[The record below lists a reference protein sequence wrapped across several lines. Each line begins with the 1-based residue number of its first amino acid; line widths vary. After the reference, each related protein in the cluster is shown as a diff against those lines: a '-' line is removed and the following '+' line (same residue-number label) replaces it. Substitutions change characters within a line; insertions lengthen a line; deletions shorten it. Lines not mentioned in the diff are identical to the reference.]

1 MARREQGQVAKR
13 RRRSGSAG
21 VRSYD
26 IRDAL
31 ARGAVPPTSSTALTP
46 PQEAALVE
54 WGGGALQAA
63 KAVWDGCPKDAC
75 PLLRAANLALIPT
88 EVLAAFGFSE
98 VELVSQPQLID
109 IYSVK
114 NVLHRA
120 ALWAAAQNQLLNSQ
134 LVTDTGL

>member
-1 MARREQGQVAKR
+1 MARQDQSQIAKR
-13 RRRSGSAG
+13 RRRSGSAS
-21 VRSYD
+21 VRSHD

-31 ARGAVPPTSSTALTP
+31 ARGAVAPISSTSLTP
-46 PQEAALVE
+46 KQEAALVE

-63 KAVWDGCPKDAC
+63 KTVWDGSPNDAC

-88 EVLAAFGFSE
+88 DVLAAFGFSE

-109 IYSVK
+109 VDSVK

-120 ALWAAAQNQLLNSQ
+120 ALWAAVQNQQLNSQ
-134 LVTDTGL
+134 LVSDTGL